1 MTQKS
6 SDPDAADLTWR
17 RSFEADPVPEE
28 ELWFLPGP
36 AEDVD
41 CDPLAP
47 PLPRAD
53 RRRAFVPVAWRT
65 AQGDL
70 AAELAQVATLFGALE
85 ERLRRLGQGARQRL
99 ALLEAAEL
107 SWHSG
112 DRVAPDRLG
121 MWVSLRLSN
130 PQDEAQALSRAAWAV
145 RRLSGGPG
153 PEADLAAFLGRHDP
167 AKTAG
172 LGPAFGK
179 PPSDLAGR
187 LADWQEAMAEADGL
201 HPIVGAALGFHL
213 WQLGEISGSGAAADL
228 EAAVVAARLAAR
240 AGVRRGPAQPANFKG
255 VRGSPAQPANAP
267 GERLSPERAEP
278 RDYMGGALFLPL
290 ALAGPGALR
299 RGGEATAILGRW
311 LAGAEASCLAALL
324 SLERLEAWRCRAEA
338 ATVGWSGRTPA
349 QLIAVLADWPLVSA
363 AMAETETGASRAA
376 AQRNLDLLSEAGLIR
391 EVTGQGRF
399 RLWTAKL

>member
-1 MTQKS
+1 MTPKS
-6 SDPDAADLTWR
+6 SDPDTAGLSRR
-17 RSFEADPVPEE
+17 RSVEADPDPEE

-36 AEDVD
+36 AEDLD
-41 CDPLAP
+41 RDPLAP
-47 PLPRAD
+47 PLLRAD
-53 RRRAFVPVAWRT
+53 RRQAFVPAAWRS

-70 AAELAQVATLFGALE
+70 AVELAQVAALFGALE
-85 ERLRRLGQGARQRL
+85 ERLCRLGQGARQRL

-153 PEADLAAFLGRHDP
+153 PKADLAAFLGRHDP
-167 AKTAG
+167 ARTAG
-172 LGPAFGK
+172 IGPAFGT

-187 LADWQEAMAEADGL
+187 LADWQEAMAEAEGL
-201 HPIVGAALGFHL
+201 HPIVAAALGFHL

-240 AGVRRGPAQPANFKG
+240 AGRGGEALSGAAGNGAGGAFERRT
-255 VRGSPAQPANAP
+255 
-267 GERLSPERAEP
+267 
-278 RDYMGGALFLPL
+278 GGALFLPL

-299 RGGEATAILGRW
+299 RGGEVAVLLGRW

-324 SLERLEAWRCRAEA
+324 SLERLEAWRRRAGA
-338 ATVGWSGRTPA
+338 ASVGWSGRTPA
-349 QLIAVLADWPLVSA
+349 RLIDALADWPLVSA

-376 AQRNLDLLSEAGLIR
+376 AQRNLDRLFDAGLIR

-399 RLWTAKL
+399 RLWAAKL

>member
-1 MTQKS
+1 
-6 SDPDAADLTWR
+6 
-17 RSFEADPVPEE
+17 
-28 ELWFLPGP
+28 
-36 AEDVD
+36 
-41 CDPLAP
+41 
-47 PLPRAD
+47 
-53 RRRAFVPVAWRT
+53 
-65 AQGDL
+65 
-70 AAELAQVATLFGALE
+70 
-85 ERLRRLGQGARQRL
+85 
-99 ALLEAAEL
+99 L

-145 RRLSGGPG
+145 RRPSGGPG
-153 PEADLAAFLGRHDP
+153 PKADLAAFLGRHDP

-172 LGPAFGK
+172 IGPAFGT

-187 LADWQEAMAEADGL
+187 LADWQEAMAEAEGL
-201 HPIVGAALGFHL
+201 HPIVAAALGFHL

-240 AGVRRGPAQPANFKG
+240 AGRGGEALSGAAGNGAGGAFERRT
-255 VRGSPAQPANAP
+255 
-267 GERLSPERAEP
+267 
-278 RDYMGGALFLPL
+278 GGALFLPL

-299 RGGEATAILGRW
+299 RGGEVAVLLGRW

-324 SLERLEAWRCRAEA
+324 SLERLEAWRRRAGA
-338 ATVGWSGRTPA
+338 ASVGWSGRTPA
-349 QLIAVLADWPLVSA
+349 RLIDALADWPLVSA

-376 AQRNLDLLSEAGLIR
+376 AQRNLDRLFDAGLIR

-399 RLWTAKL
+399 RLWAAKL